1 MKGIYR
7 HILNVSFIMTTV
19 WFSSCSNEENLGGEL
34 KELKTISSITINQ
47 TIYNTSD
54 NVICMLPGQNV
65 QLDCTILP
73 EDAEDKSIKWT
84 SSDEEVATVT
94 TDGLLSANLVG
105 TSVIRVTPA
114 IGFGSVDVTPSY
126 TLNVVDNF
134 VDISGISFT
143 NIDDILQNGLGQST
157 SYKVELN
164 VSPENATFKRFKW
177 ESLTPEVATVD
188 ADGVITA
195 ISPGQAKIKVTAD
208 DFSETPV
215 SMELVFNVFEAVAIE
230 NIEFKDEAVTYLSQ
244 FGYGEVYDLKN
255 AVTLTPSYATVGL
268 ISWSSDNESVVS
280 VDKDGI
286 LTAHAVKAGEATIT
300 ATAGEITKTVKVTMA
315 VGRLWYSFDKSYEP
329 WYIRDGGVANVEN
342 GKTRVT
348 LKDKNMGAFAFTCN
362 NEKGTIAMNT
372 SHPILAIKIMLP
384 YKYVVNNNSQG
395 TLFLDTNNGRY
406 MQTSGNGNNVFTV
419 LRESE
424 YTGNIP
430 TTPMVIY
437 MDMTKGFGNTP
448 HYLPAEPAAED
459 LRTFQF
465 GVYDY
470 NKVPENLGYYDMYWI
485 RSFKTVEELKT
496 FVNSEN
502 NN

>member
-134 VDISGISFT
+134 VDISSISFA

-195 ISPGQAKIKVTAD
+195 ISPGQAKIKVTAA
-208 DFSETPV
+208 S
-215 SMELVFNVFEAVAIE
+215 FN
-230 NIEFKDEAVTYLSQ
+230 
-244 FGYGEVYDLKN
+244 G
-255 AVTLTPSYATVGL
+255 
-268 ISWSSDNESVVS
+268 
-280 VDKDGI
+280 
-286 LTAHAVKAGEATIT
+286 
-300 ATAGEITKTVKVTMA
+300 
-315 VGRLWYSFDKSYEP
+315 
-329 WYIRDGGVANVEN
+329 
-342 GKTRVT
+342 
-348 LKDKNMGAFAFTCN
+348 TC
-362 NEKGTIAMNT
+362 I
-372 SHPILAIKIMLP
+372 
-384 YKYVVNNNSQG
+384 
-395 TLFLDTNNGRY
+395 
-406 MQTSGNGNNVFTV
+406 
-419 LRESE
+419 
-424 YTGNIP
+424 
-430 TTPMVIY
+430 
-437 MDMTKGFGNTP
+437 
-448 HYLPAEPAAED
+448 
-459 LRTFQF
+459 
-465 GVYDY
+465 
-470 NKVPENLGYYDMYWI
+470 
-485 RSFKTVEELKT
+485 
-496 FVNSEN
+496 
-502 NN
+502 